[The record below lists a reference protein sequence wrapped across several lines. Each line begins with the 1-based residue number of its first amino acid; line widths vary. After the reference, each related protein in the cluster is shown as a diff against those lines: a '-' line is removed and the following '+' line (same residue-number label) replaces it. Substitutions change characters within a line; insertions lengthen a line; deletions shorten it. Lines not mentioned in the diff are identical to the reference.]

1 MSHHDED
8 LDARL
13 ARLRSATAGVQPRP
27 GFAGRVM
34 GRIGQEQL
42 GTLWALKTPARRFFP
57 IGMLAAALALV
68 WAVSVDDQVNE
79 ALAVNDDVEL
89 SW

>member
-1 MSHHDED
+1 MTHDSDD

-13 ARLRSATAGVQPRP
+13 ARLSDATAGVRPRP
-27 GFAGRVM
+27 GFSARVM
-34 GRIGQEQL
+34 SCIGQEQL
-42 GTLWALKTPARRFFP
+42 GTLWALKTPTRRFFP

-79 ALAVNDDVEL
+79 ALAINDDVEL

>member
-1 MSHHDED
+1 MTHDSDD
-8 LDARL
+8 LEARL
-13 ARLRSATAGVQPRP
+13 ARLSGATAGVKPRA
-27 GFAGRVM
+27 GFSARVM
-34 GRIGQEQL
+34 NRIGQEQL
-42 GTLWALKTPARRFFP
+42 GTLWALKTPTRRFFP

-79 ALAVNDDVEL
+79 AMAINDDVEL

>member
-1 MSHHDED
+1 MSQQHED
-8 LDARL
+8 IDARL
-13 ARLRSATAGVQPRP
+13 ARLAGATEGVQPRA
-27 GFAGRVM
+27 GFSGRVM
-34 GRIGQEQL
+34 ARITEQQV
-42 GTLWALKTPARRFFP
+42 GTLWSLGAPARRFFP

>member
-1 MSHHDED
+1 MTHENEG

-13 ARLRSATAGVQPRP
+13 ARLSGATAGVQPRP
-27 GFAGRVM
+27 GFSLRVM
-34 GRIGQEQL
+34 GRLEREQL
-42 GTLWALKTPARRFFP
+42 GTLWALKAPTRRFFP

-68 WAVSVDDQVNE
+68 WAISVDDQVNE
-79 ALAVNDDVEL
+79 AMAINDDVEL

>member
-1 MSHHDED
+1 MTHDSDD

-13 ARLRSATAGVQPRP
+13 ARLSGATAGVQPRP

-34 GRIGQEQL
+34 GRIAQEQH

-79 ALAVNDDVEL
+79 ALAINDDVEL